1 MDKAVLTARQV
12 AALLQM
18 DQRTIYKLAK
28 RGELPSFKV
37 TNRWRFLRADI
48 ERWVEKKKGEIL
60 ARKR

>member
-1 MDKAVLTARQV
+1 MTARQV

-37 TNRWRFLRADI
+37 TNQWRFLRKDI
-48 ERWVEKKKGEIL
+48 ETWVEKKKREIL